1 MPVEAQ
7 PAESQG
13 TPKLRKQ
20 LMLDRHPR
28 GLIPGERSR
37 PLAPPGSFEMTP
49 LRLVSKAGI

>member
-13 TPKLRKQ
+13 TPKLRKR

-37 PLAPPGSFEMTP
+37 PLALPGSFEMTP